1 MRELTSNKMVYQVY
15 ARTWNKKIELSMYRF
30 SDNGKIWIDKEV
42 MDKVDWTQQI
52 NRVTTLPD
60 KAKLIFHESSKF
72 PRHKLELSTY
82 KRKIKK
88 ELADYMVG
96 NAVEIDFKRQ
106 TAKYPRAFIS
116 DNSIYL
122 TYDNTI
128 TSQHIIDNCPGA
140 KITKV
145 KEDYEMVG
153 ITKEQYLYYEY
164 MQGLHT
170 LPIISDEDLNKLID
184 GNNER
189 IDEDSLDTLIDLM
202 ESGNA
207 ENIILGTKLFT
218 QFNLTATPCLTEM
231 FLMMYNTHM
240 TRTKVT
246 TSIVYK
252 NMINTFPPRYKSKY
266 NVESILE
273 KGFVDDEEKSLV
285 KKLVLKFIEP
295 DVKQAVIDA
304 NKYIERLK
312 IKFEYSI
319 VDE

>member
-1 MRELTSNKMVYQVY
+1 
-15 ARTWNKKIELSMYRF
+15 
-30 SDNGKIWIDKEV
+30 
-42 MDKVDWTQQI
+42 
-52 NRVTTLPD
+52 
-60 KAKLIFHESSKF
+60 
-72 PRHKLELSTY
+72 
-82 KRKIKK
+82 
-88 ELADYMVG
+88 MVG
-96 NAVEIDFKRQ
+96 NASEIDFKRQ
-106 TAKYPRAFIS
+106 TAKYTRAFIS

-128 TSQHIIDNCPGA
+128 TSQHIIDNCPGV

-218 QFNLTATPCLTEM
+218 QFNLSATPCLTEM
-231 FLMMYNTHM
+231 FLMMYHTNM

-266 NVESILE
+266 NVENILE

-285 KKLVLKFIEP
+285 TKLILKFIEP